1 MYKFTITEETL
12 LSIHLA
18 KRHVISGQVVV
29 KGMTYRLDYYEPAL
43 LPGKIK
49 TARREAEMSLLFFLV
64 V

>member
-1 MYKFTITEETL
+1 M
-12 LSIHLA
+12 
-18 KRHVISGQVVV
+18 ISGQVVV

-49 TARREAEMSLLFFLV
+49 TARRAAEMSLLFFLV